1 MRNGWPVC
9 RSCGKSG
16 LQPVLSLGQMPL
28 ANALLTA
35 EQLPAAEPTYPLDL
49 IFCPHCALLQISETV
64 PPELLFRE
72 YCYFSSF
79 SDTTLQHAEGQAG
92 KLIAERGLSSNSL
105 VVEIASNDGYLLQ
118 YYRQKGVPVLG
129 IEPAVNIARVAEVER
144 GIPTLCEFFGS
155 ELGENLKDKGKQA
168 DVIHANNVL
177 AHVADLNGFV
187 AGIGHL
193 LKDGG
198 IAAIEVPY
206 VKDLI
211 DKVEFDT
218 IYHEH
223 LCYFSLTA
231 LTELFHRHGLRVAD
245 VERVSIHGGSLR
257 LFVGK
262 SPSVGDE
269 GLGRVR
275 QMLQEEAEWGVGE
288 IGFYRQFGAGV
299 ERLRGNLLEML
310 RDLKAKGK
318 RIAAYG
324 ASAKGGILLNYC
336 GIGGEIIDFVADRS
350 PHKQGRYTPGAHL
363 PVCAPD
369 KLLEAMPDC
378 VLLLVWNF
386 AEEILAQQA
395 EYRRRGGCFIIPI
408 PELKIV

>member
-1 MRNGWPVC
+1 
-9 RSCGKSG
+9 

-28 ANALLTA
+28 ANALLSA

-49 IFCPHCALLQISETV
+49 TFCPHCALLQISETV

-79 SDTTLQHAEGQAG
+79 SDTALQHAEAQVGR
-92 KLIAERGLSSNSL
+92 LVAERGLSSNSL

-144 GIPTLCEFFGS
+144 GIPTLCEFFGE
-155 ELGENLKDKGKQA
+155 ELGENLKGKGKQA

-211 DKVEFDT
+211 DQVEFDT

-231 LTELFHRHGLRVAD
+231 LTELFHRHGLRVFD

-257 LFVGK
+257 FFVRKYAGE
-262 SPSVGDE
+262 GDE
-269 GLGRVR
+269 GLIRVR
-275 QMLQEEAEWGVGE
+275 QMLREEAEWGVGE
-288 IGFYRQFGAGV
+288 IGFYQQFGASV

-324 ASAKGGILLNYC
+324 ASAKGSILLNYC

-350 PHKQGRYTPGAHL
+350 PHKQGRYTPGTHL

>member
-28 ANALLTA
+28 ANALLAA

-64 PPELLFRE
+64 PPQLLFRE

-79 SDTTLQHAEGQAG
+79 SDTALQHAEALVGR
-92 KLIAERGLSSNSL
+92 LVAERGLSSNSL

-129 IEPAVNIARVAEVER
+129 IEPAVNIARVAEAER

-257 LFVGK
+257 LFVVK
-262 SPSVGDE
+262 SPAKGDE

-275 QMLQEEAEWGVGE
+275 LLLQEEAEWGVGE
-288 IGFYRQFGAGV
+288 IGFYRQFGASV

-324 ASAKGGILLNYC
+324 ASAKGSILLNYC